1 MYFYVLPEKCVHAS
15 YPNDKIPS
23 LLPGD
28 KYYNNNNIIIVVT
41 DIHYHVCMNT
51 HAYMYILLHTK
62 SSYVAEGRNSLEHYT
77 YTLHLDTDKITVYV
91 GACTCVHVRT

>member
-1 MYFYVLPEKCVHAS
+1 MPMQAIRTTRFPPLSQAIS
-15 YPNDKIPS
+15 IIITI
-23 LLPGD
+23 
-28 KYYNNNNIIIVVT
+28 IIIVVT

-77 YTLHLDTDKITVYV
+77 YTLHLDTDKTTVYV
-91 GACTCVHVRT
+91 GACTCVHVRNVGDDDDDDN